1 MEENPMARG
10 ERTEHH
16 PRRKVG
22 RKSIK
27 LTEIDNG
34 GGDYERPMSKRQ
46 QKDSWTDEEFKQKT
60 GRRILPST
68 NAMTGEVDNGRY

>member
-1 MEENPMARG
+1 MARG

-27 LTEIDNG
+27 LTEVDNG
-34 GGDYERPMSKRQ
+34 GEDYERPVSKRQ
-46 QKDSWTDEEFKQKT
+46 QKDSWTDEEFQQNT
-60 GRRILPST
+60 GRRIIPST
-68 NAMTGEVDNGRY
+68 HALTGEVDNGRY

>member
-1 MEENPMARG
+1 MARG

-27 LTEIDNG
+27 MTEVDNG
-34 GGDYERPMSKRQ
+34 GEDYVRPMSKRQ
-46 QKDSWTDEEFKQKT
+46 EKDSWSDEEFTQRT
-60 GRRILPST
+60 GRRIIPST
-68 NAMTGEVDNGRY
+68 NAITGEVDKGRY